1 MEKRLFTS
9 ECVTN
14 GHPDKVA
21 DSISDAILDACL
33 AQDPHSRVACETMV
47 TTDFCIICGEIT
59 TKATV
64 DYAAVAREA
73 IRKIGYVYPGDGFD
87 ADTVEIQCRIH
98 TQSADIALGT
108 NDEVGGAG
116 DQGMMFGGAC
126 TQTPELMPLPAAL
139 SRALCSRLTQCVHET
154 DLLRPDGKTQ
164 VTVEFDEQGNVV
176 GIDTVVVS
184 VMHSADF
191 AIEALRKYVR
201 ENVIAP
207 VLERYG
213 FHIENVA
220 HIHINP
226 TGNFVIGGPNGD
238 TGLTGRK
245 IIVDTYGGYF
255 SHGGGAFSGKD
266 PTKVDRSAAYM
277 ARYMAKNLVAA
288 GLATKVQVQLAY
300 AIGVAQPV
308 SLRVDSYGT
317 GKISDEKMTE
327 LLRETCD
334 MTPAGI
340 IRKLDLRRPIYA
352 DTAAHGHFGIES
364 RPWEQTDTGGQAA
377 PAFRNLKKT
386 AGKGKS
392 PSLYFSGSTAQMP
405 KCSKHLY
412 RVMTGSRK
420 LISFQYPPRGIYS
433 KFHRLPPVRR
443 VFLHLFPRWSSST
456 LWWSYYS

>member
-1 MEKRLFTS
+1 MCDFSLFVEVLLCVVERKELIMEKRLFTS

-33 AQDPHSRVACETMV
+33 QQDPLSRVACETMV

-59 TKATV
+59 TKAEV
-64 DYAAVAREA
+64 DYKAVAREA

-87 ADTVEIQCRIH
+87 ADSVEIQCRIH

-126 TQTPELMPLPAAL
+126 TQTPELMPLPVAL
-139 SRALCSRLTQCVHET
+139 SRALCNRLTECVHST

-164 VTVEFDEQGNVV
+164 VTVEYDENGKVIGV
-176 GIDTVVVS
+176 DTVVVS
-184 VMHSADF
+184 IMHSADF
-191 AIEALRKYVR
+191 AMEELRKYIR
-201 ENVIAP
+201 EGVIAP
-207 VLERYG
+207 VLKNYG
-213 FHIENVA
+213 FDIADVA

-288 GLATKVQVQLAY
+288 GLAEQVEVQLAY

-308 SLRVDSYGT
+308 SVRVNSYGT
-317 GKISDEKMTE
+317 GKIADEEMTA
-327 LLRETCD
+327 LLRATCD
-334 MTPAGI
+334 LTPGGI

-352 DTAAHGHFGIES
+352 STAAIGHFGILEN
-364 RPWEQTDTGGQAA
+364 RPWEQTDIAD
-377 PAFRNLKKT
+377 
-386 AGKGKS
+386 
-392 PSLYFSGSTAQMP
+392 
-405 KCSKHLY
+405 
-412 RVMTGSRK
+412 K
-420 LISFQYPPRGIYS
+420 LRQLANI
-433 KFHRLPPVRR
+433 
-443 VFLHLFPRWSSST
+443 
-456 LWWSYYS
+456 

>member
-33 AQDPHSRVACETMV
+33 TQDPGSRVACETMV
-47 TTDFCIICGEIT
+47 TTNFCLICGEIT
-59 TKATV
+59 TKAQV
-64 DYAAVAREA
+64 DYPEVAREA

-87 ADTVEIQCRIH
+87 ADSVEIQCRIH

-126 TQTPELMPLPAAL
+126 TQTPELMPLPVAL
-139 SRALCSRLTQCVHET
+139 SRALSNRLTECVHSN

-164 VTVEFDEQGNVV
+164 VSVEFDEAGNVV

-184 VMHSADF
+184 IMHSADF
-191 AIEALRKYVR
+191 EIEELRRYVR
-201 ENVIAP
+201 EGVIAP
-207 VLERYG
+207 VLKNYG
-213 FHIENVA
+213 FDIADVA

-288 GLATKVQVQLAY
+288 GLATQVQVQLAY
-300 AIGVAQPV
+300 AIGVAEPV
-308 SLRVDSYGT
+308 SVRVDSFGT
-317 GKISDEKMTE
+317 GVISDEAMTA
-327 LLRETCD
+327 LLRKTCD
-334 MTPAGI
+334 LTPAGI

-352 DTAAHGHFGIES
+352 PTAANGHFGVAD
-364 RPWEQTDTGGQAA
+364 RPWEQIDLAEKLKELAG
-377 PAFRNLKKT
+377 NL
-386 AGKGKS
+386 
-392 PSLYFSGSTAQMP
+392 
-405 KCSKHLY
+405 
-412 RVMTGSRK
+412 
-420 LISFQYPPRGIYS
+420 
-433 KFHRLPPVRR
+433 
-443 VFLHLFPRWSSST
+443 
-456 LWWSYYS
+456 

>member
-33 AQDPHSRVACETMV
+33 AQDPGSRVACETMV
-47 TTDFCIICGEIT
+47 TTNLCVICGEIT
-59 TKATV
+59 TKANV

-73 IRKIGYVYPGDGFD
+73 IRRIGYVYPSDGFD
-87 ADTVEIQCRIH
+87 ADSVDIQCHIH

-139 SRALCSRLTQCVHET
+139 SRALCSRLTECVHST

-164 VTVEFDEQGNVV
+164 VTVEFDENGRVV

-184 VMHSADF
+184 IMHSADF
-191 AIEALRKYVR
+191 EIEELRRYIR
-201 ENVIAP
+201 QGVIAP
-207 VLERYG
+207 VLLQYG
-213 FHIENVA
+213 FNIADVS

-288 GLATKVQVQLAY
+288 GLATQVQVQLAY
-300 AIGVAQPV
+300 AIGVAEPV
-308 SLRVDSYGT
+308 SLRVDSFGT
-317 GKISDEKMTE
+317 GKISDEKMTW

-334 MTPAGI
+334 MTPGGI
-340 IRKLDLRRPIYA
+340 IKKLNLRRPIYA
-352 DTAAHGHFGIES
+352 DTAARGHFGVEG
-364 RPWEQTDTGGQAA
+364 RPWEETDLAEK
-377 PAFRNLKKT
+377 LKEL
-386 AGKGKS
+386 AG
-392 PSLYFSGSTAQMP
+392 
-405 KCSKHLY
+405 
-412 RVMTGSRK
+412 
-420 LISFQYPPRGIYS
+420 I
-433 KFHRLPPVRR
+433 
-443 VFLHLFPRWSSST
+443 
-456 LWWSYYS
+456 

>member
-33 AQDPHSRVACETMV
+33 AQDPNSRVACETMV
-47 TTDFCIICGEIT
+47 TTNFCLICGEIT
-59 TKATV
+59 TKAQV

-73 IRKIGYVYPGDGFD
+73 IRAIGYVYPGDGFD

-126 TQTPELMPLPAAL
+126 TQTPELMPLPVAL
-139 SRALCSRLTQCVHET
+139 SRALANRLTECIHSN
-154 DLLRPDGKTQ
+154 DLLRADGKTQ
-164 VTVEFDEQGNVV
+164 VSVQYDENNNVI

-191 AIEALRKYVR
+191 EIEELRKYVR
-201 ENVIAP
+201 QGVIAP
-207 VLERYG
+207 VLESYG
-213 FHIENVA
+213 FDIKQVA

-266 PTKVDRSAAYM
+266 PTKVDRSGAYI

-288 GLATKVQVQLAY
+288 GLATQVQVQLAY

-308 SLRVDSYGT
+308 SVRVDSYGT
-317 GKISDEKMTE
+317 GVISDEKMTA
-327 LLRETCD
+327 LLRKTVD
-334 MTPAGI
+334 LTPKGI
-340 IRKLDLRRPIYA
+340 ITKLNLRRPIYA
-352 DTAAHGHFGIES
+352 PTAAVGHFGVDG
-364 RPWEQTDTGGQAA
+364 RPWENTDLA
-377 PAFRNLKKT
+377 PVLKEL
-386 AGKGKS
+386 AG
-392 PSLYFSGSTAQMP
+392 
-405 KCSKHLY
+405 
-412 RVMTGSRK
+412 
-420 LISFQYPPRGIYS
+420 I
-433 KFHRLPPVRR
+433 
-443 VFLHLFPRWSSST
+443 
-456 LWWSYYS
+456 

>member
-1 MEKRLFTS
+1 MKPGNLLIQGAKSVGKRKMRIRFSAHRIFGVRFFFIFRKERKTMEKRLFTS

-33 AQDPHSRVACETMV
+33 AQDPDSRVACETMV
-47 TTDFCIICGEIT
+47 TTNFCLICGEIT
-59 TKATV
+59 TKAVV
-64 DYAAVAREA
+64 DYPAVAREA

-87 ADTVEIQCRIH
+87 ADSVEIQCRIH

-126 TQTPELMPLPAAL
+126 TQTPELMPLPVALARAL
-139 SRALCSRLTQCVHET
+139 SNRLTECVRSN

-164 VTVEFDEQGNVV
+164 VSVEYDEQGNVV

-184 VMHSADF
+184 IMHSADF
-191 AIEALRKYVR
+191 EMEELRKYIR
-201 ENVIAP
+201 EGVIAP
-207 VLERYG
+207 VLGKYG
-213 FHIENVA
+213 FRLENVA
-220 HIHINP
+220 HVHINP

-288 GLATKVQVQLAY
+288 GLASQVQVQLAY

-317 GKISDEKMTE
+317 GVISDEKMTE
-327 LLRETCD
+327 LLRKTCD

-340 IRKLDLRRPIYA
+340 IRKLNLRNPIYA
-352 DTAAHGHFGIES
+352 PTAAKGHFGVAGL
-364 RPWEQTDTGGQAA
+364 PWEQTDLA
-377 PAFRNLKKT
+377 PMLKEL
-386 AGKGKS
+386 AG
-392 PSLYFSGSTAQMP
+392 
-405 KCSKHLY
+405 
-412 RVMTGSRK
+412 
-420 LISFQYPPRGIYS
+420 I
-433 KFHRLPPVRR
+433 
-443 VFLHLFPRWSSST
+443 
-456 LWWSYYS
+456 

>member
-33 AQDPHSRVACETMV
+33 AQDPQSRVACETMV
-47 TTDFCIICGEIT
+47 TTDFCMICGEIT
-59 TKATV
+59 TRAVV

-73 IRKIGYVYPGDGFD
+73 IRAIGYTHKGDGFD

-108 NDEVGGAG
+108 NDETGGAG

-126 TQTPELMPLPAAL
+126 TQTPELMPLPVAL
-139 SRALCSRLTQCVHET
+139 SRALCNRLTACVKEN

-164 VTVEFDEQGNVV
+164 VSVEFDDQGNVV

-184 VMHSADF
+184 IMHSADF
-191 AIEALRKYVR
+191 PMEELRAYIR
-201 ENVIAP
+201 QQVIAP
-207 VLERYG
+207 VLEQYG
-213 FHIENVA
+213 FDIAKVSHVF
-220 HIHINP
+220 INP

-288 GLATKVQVQLAY
+288 GLASRVQVQLAY
-300 AIGVAQPV
+300 AIGVAEPV

-317 GKISDEKMTE
+317 GKISDEKMVE
-327 LLRETCD
+327 LLRKTCD
-334 MTPAGI
+334 MTPGGI
-340 IRKLDLRRPIYA
+340 IRKLDLRKPVYA
-352 DTAAHGHFGIES
+352 STAAKGHFGVEGKT
-364 RPWEQTDTGGQAA
+364 WEQTDLAET
-377 PAFRNLKKT
+377 L
-386 AGKGKS
+386 
-392 PSLYFSGSTAQMP
+392 
-405 KCSKHLY
+405 
-412 RVMTGSRK
+412 RK
-420 LISFQYPPRGIYS
+420 LSGI
-433 KFHRLPPVRR
+433 
-443 VFLHLFPRWSSST
+443 
-456 LWWSYYS
+456 

>member
-21 DSISDAILDACL
+21 DAISDAILDACL
-33 AQDPHSRVACETMV
+33 RQDPGSRVACETMV
-47 TTDFCIICGEIT
+47 TTNFCLICGEIT
-59 TKATV
+59 NKANV
-64 DYAAVAREA
+64 DYAATAREA
-73 IRKIGYVYPGDGFD
+73 IRAIGYVYPGDGFD

-139 SRALCSRLTQCVHET
+139 ARALCNRLTECVRST

-164 VTVEFDEQGNVV
+164 VTVEYDEQGNAV

-184 VMHSADF
+184 IMHSADF
-191 AIEALRKYVR
+191 EIEELRKYVR
-201 ENVIAP
+201 QGVIAP
-207 VLERYG
+207 VLAKYG
-213 FHIENVA
+213 FDIQDVA

-288 GLATKVQVQLAY
+288 GLAGQVQVQLAY
-300 AIGVAQPV
+300 AIGVAEPV
-308 SLRVDSYGT
+308 SVRVDSDGT

-327 LLRETCD
+327 LLREVCD
-334 MTPAGI
+334 LTPGGL

-352 DTAAHGHFGIES
+352 PTASEGHFGVAD
-364 RPWEQTDTGGQAA
+364 RPWEQTDIAEE
-377 PAFRNLKKT
+377 LK
-386 AGKGKS
+386 
-392 PSLYFSGSTAQMP
+392 
-405 KCSKHLY
+405 
-412 RVMTGSRK
+412 
-420 LISFQYPPRGIYS
+420 
-433 KFHRLPPVRR
+433 RLANIG
-443 VFLHLFPRWSSST
+443 
-456 LWWSYYS
+456 

>member
-33 AQDPHSRVACETMV
+33 AQDPLSRVACETMV
-47 TTDFCIICGEIT
+47 TTNFCLICGEIT
-59 TKATV
+59 TKAKV

-73 IRKIGYVYPGDGFD
+73 IRAIGYTRPEDGFA

-108 NDEVGGAG
+108 NEEVGGAG

-126 TQTPELMPLPAAL
+126 TQTPELMPLSSAL
-139 SRALCSRLTQCVHET
+139 SRALCNRLTACVKEN

-164 VTVEFDEQGNVV
+164 VSVEFDEQGNVV

-191 AIEALRKYVR
+191 PMDALRAYIR
-201 ENVIAP
+201 EQVIAP
-207 VLERYG
+207 VLKQYG
-213 FHIENVA
+213 FDVDSVANVF
-220 HIHINP
+220 INP

-288 GLATKVQVQLAY
+288 GLASQVQVQLAY

-308 SLRVDSYGT
+308 SVRVDSYGT
-317 GKISDEKMTE
+317 GKISDEKMVE
-327 LLRETCD
+327 LLRKTCD
-334 MTPAGI
+334 MTPGGI
-340 IRKLDLRRPIYA
+340 IRKLDLRKPVYA
-352 DTAAHGHFGIES
+352 STASCGHFGVEGKT
-364 RPWEQTDTGGQAA
+364 WEQTDLA
-377 PAFRNLKKT
+377 PVLKEL
-386 AGKGKS
+386 AG
-392 PSLYFSGSTAQMP
+392 
-405 KCSKHLY
+405 
-412 RVMTGSRK
+412 
-420 LISFQYPPRGIYS
+420 I
-433 KFHRLPPVRR
+433 
-443 VFLHLFPRWSSST
+443 
-456 LWWSYYS
+456 

>member
-33 AQDPHSRVACETMV
+33 AQDPQSRVACETMV
-47 TTDFCIICGEIT
+47 TTDFCMICGEIT
-59 TKATV
+59 TRAVV

-73 IRKIGYVYPGDGFD
+73 IRAIGYTHKGDGFD

-108 NDEVGGAG
+108 NDETGGAG

-126 TQTPELMPLPAAL
+126 TQTPELMPLPVAL
-139 SRALCSRLTQCVHET
+139 SRALCNRLTACVKEN

-164 VTVEFDEQGNVV
+164 VSVEFDDQGNVV

-184 VMHSADF
+184 IMHSADF
-191 AIEALRKYVR
+191 PMEELRAYIR
-201 ENVIAP
+201 QQVIAP
-207 VLERYG
+207 VLEQYG
-213 FHIENVA
+213 FDIAKVSHVF
-220 HIHINP
+220 INP

-288 GLATKVQVQLAY
+288 GLASRVQVQLAY
-300 AIGVAQPV
+300 AIGVAEPV

-317 GKISDEKMTE
+317 GKISDEKMVE
-327 LLRETCD
+327 LLRKTCD
-334 MTPAGI
+334 MTPGGI
-340 IRKLDLRRPIYA
+340 ICKLDLRKPVYA
-352 DTAAHGHFGIES
+352 STAAKGHFGVEGKT
-364 RPWEQTDTGGQAA
+364 WEQTDLAET
-377 PAFRNLKKT
+377 L
-386 AGKGKS
+386 
-392 PSLYFSGSTAQMP
+392 
-405 KCSKHLY
+405 
-412 RVMTGSRK
+412 RK
-420 LISFQYPPRGIYS
+420 LSGI
-433 KFHRLPPVRR
+433 
-443 VFLHLFPRWSSST
+443 
-456 LWWSYYS
+456 

>member
-1 MEKRLFTS
+1 MMKGKNMEKRLFTS

-33 AQDPHSRVACETMV
+33 AQDPQSRVACETMV
-47 TTDFCIICGEIT
+47 TTDFCMICGEIT
-59 TKATV
+59 TRAVV
-64 DYAAVAREA
+64 DYASVAREA
-73 IRKIGYVYPGDGFD
+73 IRDIGYTHKGDGFD

-108 NDEVGGAG
+108 NEEVGGAG

-139 SRALCSRLTQCVHET
+139 SRALCNRLTACVKEN

-164 VTVEFDEQGNVV
+164 VSAEFDDQGNVV

-184 VMHSADF
+184 IMHSAAF
-191 AIEALRKYVR
+191 PMEELRTYIR
-201 ENVIAP
+201 EQVIAP

-213 FHIENVA
+213 FDIAKVCHVF
-220 HIHINP
+220 INP

-288 GLATKVQVQLAY
+288 GLASQVQVQLAY
-300 AIGVAQPV
+300 AIGVAEPV

-317 GKISDEKMTE
+317 GKVSDEKMVE
-327 LLRETCD
+327 LLRKTCD
-334 MTPAGI
+334 MTPGGI
-340 IRKLDLRRPIYA
+340 IRKLDLRKPVYA
-352 DTAAHGHFGIES
+352 STAAKGHFGVEGKT
-364 RPWEQTDTGGQAA
+364 WEQTDLAET
-377 PAFRNLKKT
+377 L
-386 AGKGKS
+386 
-392 PSLYFSGSTAQMP
+392 
-405 KCSKHLY
+405 
-412 RVMTGSRK
+412 RK
-420 LISFQYPPRGIYS
+420 LSGI
-433 KFHRLPPVRR
+433 
-443 VFLHLFPRWSSST
+443 
-456 LWWSYYS
+456 